1 MALNGTGSE
10 SDLYQ
15 IADWNDLD
23 ELRIV
28 TSQNDSGATISKAQ
42 PVLLVVEKPYD
53 ISGVAELRK
62 QAGDQ

>member
-10 SDLYQ
+10 SDPYQ

-42 PVLLVVEKPYD
+42 PVLLVGEKLYD